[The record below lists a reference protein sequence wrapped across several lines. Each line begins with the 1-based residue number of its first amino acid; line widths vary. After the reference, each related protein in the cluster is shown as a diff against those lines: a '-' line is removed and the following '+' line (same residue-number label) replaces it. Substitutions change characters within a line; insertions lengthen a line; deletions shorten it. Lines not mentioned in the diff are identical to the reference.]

1 MSIPLPIDHAFLR
14 RVAGASVA
22 RPGEYADLFV
32 ERASEA
38 LLSRAGGSPE
48 PPRLGAAEGAA
59 ARVFEA
65 GAVRHVAVG
74 GLHPSSIESLPS
86 RLRGAPDSMWRGNT
100 GGSGGPRGSGDPAR
114 GVDPVRIADQHP
126 MPASRSID
134 AAGRYLAAIEA
145 AVGARLGAVAVRIG
159 LKMEIRAQSVA
170 VATSEGEVRG
180 EERTW
185 ISFSTRVI
193 DEAGVS
199 VAAGGGAVGL
209 ERLRALHPP
218 DEVAALLEQA
228 VQDLKEEIPAP
239 SGEVSVVLGPGAGGI
254 LIHEACGHALE
265 GDRALRGR
273 SALVELLGEK
283 VGPGDLTVIDD
294 PTLAGLAGSRA
305 IDDEGWPSARNVLID
320 SGRLVGLLLDRT
332 TALLAA
338 TTPTGSARRESYRHL
353 PMPRMSNT
361 FVLEGRYP
369 PEEIVASV
377 PRGVYIAE
385 LGAGEVDT
393 VSADFSFQVAR
404 GYLIASGRRVA
415 PLRPFVVRG
424 NGLRVLRGIK
434 MIGRDLRFDSGA
446 GECGKE
452 GQRSR
457 ASVGQ
462 PTLKVA
468 GLTAQPVRL
477 RVSGS

>member
-1 MSIPLPIDHAFLR
+1 MSILLPIDHAFLR
-14 RVAGASVA
+14 RVSGASVA

-38 LLSRAGGSPE
+38 LLSRAGGAPE
-48 PPRLGAAEGAA
+48 SPRLGAAEGAA

-65 GAVRHVAVG
+65 GTVRHVAVG
-74 GLHPSSIESLPS
+74 SLHPSSIESLPS
-86 RLRGAPDSMWRGNT
+86 RLRGAPDSMPVGDT
-100 GGSGGPRGSGDPAR
+100 GGPRGSGDPVR

-126 MPASRSID
+126 MLATRSID
-134 AAGRYLAAIEA
+134 AAGRHLAAIET
-145 AVGARLGAVAVRIG
+145 AVGSRLGAGAVRIG
-159 LKMEIRAQSVA
+159 SKMEIRAQSVA

-180 EERTW
+180 EERSW
-185 ISFSTRVI
+185 ISFSTRIVV
-193 DEAGVS
+193 EAGVS
-199 VAAGGGAVGL
+199 VAAGGGALDL

-218 DEVAALLEQA
+218 DELAALLERA

-393 VSADFSFQVAR
+393 VSADFSFRVAR

-468 GLTAQPVRL
+468 GLTAQPIRS
-477 RVSGS
+477 RESGS